1 MILQNNVGKI
11 LYYKKK
17 IKMMN
22 NKKYIYLT
30 KQIIDK
36 CGGIEAIQ
44 NWYKKC
50 GIIVEVII
58 IPDKVESL
66 REQ

>member
-1 MILQNNVGKI
+1 MD
-11 LYYKKK
+11 
-17 IKMMN
+17 

-66 REQ
+66 GEQ

>member
-1 MILQNNVGKI
+1 MYN
-11 LYYKKK
+11 
-17 IKMMN
+17 
-22 NKKYIYLT
+22 IYLT
-30 KQIIDK
+30 QYQVDK

-58 IPDKVESL
+58 IPDTYKGRESND
-66 REQ
+66 